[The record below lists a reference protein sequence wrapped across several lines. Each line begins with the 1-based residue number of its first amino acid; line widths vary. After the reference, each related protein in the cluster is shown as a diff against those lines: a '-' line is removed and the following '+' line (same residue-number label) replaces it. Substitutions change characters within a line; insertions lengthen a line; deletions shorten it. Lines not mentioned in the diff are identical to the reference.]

1 MGQRKD
7 HMKVADAEQ
16 FFGAG
21 REPLVAGV
29 GLALWAVPV
38 ATGEEGDG
46 AMAASG
52 ALIEMTAERCR
63 AAVPD
68 GPQHLELLPAQMGL
82 VTPDEG
88 VARRTDDVGHLQGG
102 PLHLFFLSL
111 ERLVSWALWVTV
123 S

>member
-1 MGQRKD
+1 MRQRKD

-16 FFGAG
+16 FFGAS

-38 ATGEEGDG
+38 AAGEEGDG

-63 AAVPD
+63 AAALD
-68 GPQHLELLPAQMGL
+68 GPQHLEL
-82 VTPDEG
+82 
-88 VARRTDDVGHLQGG
+88 
-102 PLHLFFLSL
+102 
-111 ERLVSWALWVTV
+111 
-123 S
+123 